1 MVHGVGGLKEK
12 KMGGGR
18 RAVIIWRLYFPAAH
32 LPPPLAPGCAHH
44 SAANAVSGGI
54 STKTAAFLGEIRE
67 AYAGAGF
74 FNMFALIG
82 VQYSLGRP
90 YLGVPQK
97 MIGCGAE
104 GSKTY

>member
-54 STKTAAFLGEIRE
+54 STKTVSFFDEACE
-67 AYAGAGF
+67 AYAVAGF
-74 FNMFALIG
+74 FNRFGCLDWSSA
-82 VQYSLGRP
+82 RP
-90 YLGVPQK
+90 RPTLP
-97 MIGCGAE
+97 
-104 GSKTY
+104 